1 MNHISEE
8 RLALYA
14 GGDLARSEADAVAQ
28 HLRCCAGC
36 QTLLAEFRETGS
48 ILDSAFGEP
57 LQKDLFEVR
66 ERVVNRLRKRK
77 QAVHLWRWSAVTA
90 AAAVMAAVLLFP
102 SKPSPQKIVN
112 VPAVTTAYLQIHYE
126 PLAQIS
132 MPNLNADLRPARSRH
147 SHPAPGLRSVS
158 LIAERDGPPIL
169 KMTTSDPNV
178 VIFWHLNER
187 TRTRD

>member
-8 RLALYA
+8 QLALYA

-28 HLRCCAGC
+28 HLRSCACCE
-36 QTLLAEFRETGS
+36 TRLAEFRESGAV
-48 ILDSAFGEP
+48 LESAFGEP
-57 LQKDLFEVR
+57 SEEDLFEVR
-66 ERVVNRLRKRK
+66 ERVVNRLHKRK
-77 QAVHLWRWSAVTA
+77 QAVHLWRWSTA
-90 AAAVMAAVLLFP
+90 AAAAAIVTAVLLFHP
-102 SKPSPQKIVN
+102 KQPQQETPN
-112 VPAVTTAYLQIHYE
+112 PAPVTTAYLQVHYE

-132 MPNLNADLRPARSRH
+132 MPNLNTQFRPARSRH
-147 SHPAPGLRSVS
+147 SHPAPGLRSVT

-178 VIFWHLNER
+178 VIFWQLNER